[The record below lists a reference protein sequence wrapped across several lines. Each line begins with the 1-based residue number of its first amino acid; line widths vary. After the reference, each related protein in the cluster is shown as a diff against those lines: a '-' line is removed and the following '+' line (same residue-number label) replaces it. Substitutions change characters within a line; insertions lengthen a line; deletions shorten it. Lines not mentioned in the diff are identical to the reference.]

1 LTTNR
6 IREEEAMLDLTH
18 IHPHLRSGPSPGRR
32 LLALALSALL
42 VLGSLSPGIAAAR
55 ENDSEGEGTGGPTVE
70 LPVPPDFDPG
80 GEETGL
86 EESPAPGEGEEEV
99 GAVESEAEVGIE
111 LPSAQEGAPA
121 AVEPPAEPAA
131 PQPAPALVPEPA
143 APAYEPAQQP
153 TETVAESE
161 PVVNETIAAPP
172 PAKVSAGDR
181 DRPESAVQPE
191 APAPV
196 EPEQQEAPSSPQPVE
211 VPPADTARS
220 LAGKESYV
228 VRPGDCLSHIAAALL
243 SSGADTAAIEGEVA
257 RLWNLN
263 ADRIGTGDPNLIYA
277 GTTLRLR

>member
-1 LTTNR
+1 
-6 IREEEAMLDLTH
+6 MLDLTH
-18 IHPHLRSGPSPGRR
+18 IRPHLRSGPSPGRR
-32 LLALALSALL
+32 LFALALCALL

-86 EESPAPGEGEEEV
+86 EESPAPGEEEV
-99 GAVESEAEVGIE
+99 GAVEPEAEVGIE
-111 LPSAQEGAPA
+111 LPPAQEGAPA

-131 PQPAPALVPEPA
+131 PQPAPVLPEPA
-143 APAYEPAQQP
+143 APAYEPAPQP
-153 TETVAESE
+153 TETGAESA

-172 PAKVSAGDR
+172 SAKVSAKDR
-181 DRPESAVQPE
+181 DHPESAVQSE
-191 APAPV
+191 GPAPV
-196 EPEQQEAPSSPQPVE
+196 EPEQQEAPSSPQPVA
-211 VPPADTARS
+211 VPPADPSRS
-220 LAGKESYV
+220 LVGKDSYV
-228 VRPGDCLSHIAAALL
+228 VRPGDCLWHIAAALL
-243 SSGADTAAIEGEVA
+243 PSGADTAAIGGEVA

>member
-1 LTTNR
+1 
-6 IREEEAMLDLTH
+6 MLDLTH
-18 IHPHLRSGPSPGRR
+18 IHPHLRSGPSSGRR
-32 LLALALSALL
+32 LLALALCALL
-42 VLGSLSPGIAAAR
+42 LLGSLSPGIAAAR

-99 GAVESEAEVGIE
+99 GAVEPEAEVGIE
-111 LPSAQEGAPA
+111 VPPAQEGAPA
-121 AVEPPAEPAA
+121 AVEPPAEPA
-131 PQPAPALVPEPA
+131 APALVPEPA

-172 PAKVSAGDR
+172 SAKVSAGDR
-181 DRPESAVQPE
+181 DHPESAVQSE

-196 EPEQQEAPSSPQPVE
+196 EPEQQDAPSSPQPVA

-220 LAGKESYV
+220 LAGKDSYV
-228 VRPGDCLSHIAAALL
+228 VRPGDCLWHIAAALL
-243 SSGADTAAIEGEVA
+243 PSGADTAAIEGEVA

>member
-1 LTTNR
+1 
-6 IREEEAMLDLTH
+6 MLDLTH
-18 IHPHLRSGPSPGRR
+18 IHPHLRSGGPSPGRR
-32 LLALALSALL
+32 VLALALCVLL
-42 VLGSLSPGIAAAR
+42 VLASLSPGIAAAR

-99 GAVESEAEVGIE
+99 GAVESETEVGIE
-111 LPSAQEGAPA
+111 LPPVQESAPA
-121 AVEPPAEPAA
+121 AVEPPAEPA
-131 PQPAPALVPEPA
+131 PQPAPVSEPA
-143 APAYEPAQQP
+143 APSYEPAQP

-172 PAKVSAGDR
+172 SAKVSAGDR
-181 DRPESAVQPE
+181 NNPESAVQPE

-196 EPEQQEAPSSPQPVE
+196 EPEQQEAPSSPQPVA
-211 VPPADTARS
+211 VPPADPARS
-220 LAGKESYV
+220 LAGKDSYV
-228 VRPGDCLSHIAAALL
+228 VRPGDCLWHIAAALL
-243 SSGADTAAIEGEVA
+243 PSGADTAAIEGEVA

-263 ADRIGTGDPNLIYA
+263 ADRIGTGDPNLIYS

>member
-1 LTTNR
+1 LTTNQ

-32 LLALALSALL
+32 LLALVLCALL
-42 VLGSLSPGIAAAR
+42 VLASLSPGIAAAR

-99 GAVESEAEVGIE
+99 GAVEPETEVAG
-111 LPSAQEGAPA
+111 
-121 AVEPPAEPAA
+121 EPPAEPAA
-131 PQPAPALVPEPA
+131 PQPAPAPVPEPA
-143 APAYEPAQQP
+143 PTYEPPQQP

-161 PVVNETIAAPP
+161 PVVNETIVAPP
-172 PAKVSAGDR
+172 SAKVSAGDR
-181 DRPESAVQPE
+181 DHPEPAVPPE
-191 APAPV
+191 APVPV
-196 EPEQQEAPSSPQPVE
+196 EPEQQEAPSTPQPVA
-211 VPPADTARS
+211 VPPSDPARS
-220 LAGKESYV
+220 LAGKDSYV
-228 VRPGDCLSHIAAALL
+228 VRPGDCLWHIAAALL
-243 SSGADTAAIEGEVA
+243 PSGADTAAIGGEVA
-257 RLWNLN
+257 RLWDLN